1 MRSQFRHRF
10 QLENEFRV
18 DSDAAK
24 LVFDALIPKTSK
36 YQIQGFIQEIHSNPI
51 GSLLASDI
59 QVTKIFFFVV
69 ILIFVFE

>member
-24 LVFDALIPKTSK
+24 LVFDVLISK
-36 YQIQGFIQEIHSNPI
+36 CGNSHISGFIQEIQSNPF
-51 GSLLASDI
+51 GALLFSDI
-59 QVTKIFFFVV
+59 QVIYF
-69 ILIFVFE
+69 